1 MRSIAIAQ
9 ITLVW
14 LTTCSTYYVMAAPM
28 QGIVEVPLKAGCPCG
43 HDAEKIQ
50 PLVQNRAV
58 PSAVAEERNVMESGC
73 KGAHDHDDH
82 HGPVISNRPTPPPS
96 TEKPRTSGSCASGC
110 DHHDSPVVIPGG
122 PTPPI
127 SKEMPSTQGS
137 CGSGCGHDHGPTPVL
152 ANKPS
157 TPPPKKEKPATS
169 NSSCKSGCHGHDHAG
184 GSDPHS
190 HGKSSGAP
198 QSTKLSEASHAGGC
212 DHDHHHGP
220 SEEDWKKTVEYRVAI
235 SIRNWFRK
243 ARNTVGRWLS
253 RLKAWATRQKPK
265 KD

>member
-1 MRSIAIAQ
+1 
-9 ITLVW
+9 
-14 LTTCSTYYVMAAPM
+14 MATWAA
-28 QGIVEVPLKAGCPCG
+28 LKNSS
-43 HDAEKIQ
+43 DYFNQ
-50 PLVQNRAV
+50 
-58 PSAVAEERNVMESGC
+58 
-73 KGAHDHDDH
+73 
-82 HGPVISNRPTPPPS
+82 PTPPPS

-137 CGSGCGHDHGPTPVL
+137 CGSGCGHDHGPVIPQKPTPPILQEVQGSCGSGCEHHHGPTPVL

-157 TPPPKKEKPATS
+157 TPPPKEEKPATN

-220 SEEDWKKTVEYRVAI
+220 SEEDWKKTV
-235 SIRNWFRK
+235 
-243 ARNTVGRWLS
+243 
-253 RLKAWATRQKPK
+253 
-265 KD
+265 